1 MKKNMDSSISSYE
14 VEFTEDCIDEMDDI
28 YNYIFK
34 ELKASESAKNLIHQ
48 VRESVLTLERSPNL
62 YPKIEKRDRAE
73 REYRRMVVKSY
84 VLLYTID
91 ECNKIV
97 YVSHMYYNK
106 KNYM

>member
-1 MKKNMDSSISSYE
+1 